1 MKKLMML
8 LAAVGLAF
16 GVNAASFTWQSASA
30 AYGLDASAVGD
41 NGDYSAGTTV
51 MNKKG
56 TWNVILALY
65 DTATGD
71 LVGQSASTG
80 VKFSTTGNKFNT
92 TLDVAEATTGTA
104 YNYVLTITGTQTDLT
119 ARGLDGTYDYSAASL
134 TTTIEGS
141 VTTAAMGATKFSS
154 ATPTTWAVSGIES
167 AGTPEPTSGL
177 LLLLGGA
184 MLALRRKQK

>member
-8 LAAVGLAF
+8 LAVVSLAL
-16 GVNAASFTWQSASA
+16 GVNAAAYTWGSSAA
-30 AYGLDASAVGD
+30 AYGVDASAVGD
-41 NGDYSAGTTV
+41 NGDYTAGTTV

-65 DTATGD
+65 DTSTGD
-71 LVGQSASTG
+71 LVGQSASTAI
-80 VKFSTTGNKFNT
+80 KFSTTGNKFNT
-92 TLDVAEATTGTA
+92 TLNVDAAVAGTT
-104 YNYVLTITGTQTDLT
+104 YDYVLTITGTQTDLT

-134 TTTIEGS
+134 TTTIKGT
-141 VTTAAMGATKFSS
+141 VDTATMATTKFTS